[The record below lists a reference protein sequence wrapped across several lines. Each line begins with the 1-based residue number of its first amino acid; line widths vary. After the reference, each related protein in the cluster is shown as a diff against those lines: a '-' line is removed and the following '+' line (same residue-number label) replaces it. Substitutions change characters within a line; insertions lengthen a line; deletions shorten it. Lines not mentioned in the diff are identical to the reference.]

1 MPRRLVKRTIRP
13 PEVAGIASRFRN
25 AANEIAGL
33 AAKLEGVGRQL
44 EPTWEGNSK
53 DRFFA
58 DFAPTPSQV
67 KNCADTLNR
76 LAGEIENITVE
87 IDVWENY

>member
-1 MPRRLVKRTIRP
+1 MPQRWVKRTIRP
-13 PEVAGIASRFRN
+13 PEVAGIASHFRS
-25 AANEIAGL
+25 AANQIYYL
-33 AAKLEGVGRQL
+33 AANLEGVALRL

-58 DFAPTPSQV
+58 DFTPTPGQV
-67 KNCADTLNR
+67 RNCADTLNR

-87 IDVWENY
+87 INVLENY